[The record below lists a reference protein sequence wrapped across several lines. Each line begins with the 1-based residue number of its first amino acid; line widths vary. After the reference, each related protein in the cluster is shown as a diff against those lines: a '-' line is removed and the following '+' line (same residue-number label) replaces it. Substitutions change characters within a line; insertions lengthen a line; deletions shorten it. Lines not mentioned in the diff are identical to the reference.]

1 MGFENDKLER
11 KDYADILTQ
20 MIDKPEKYKRNSDSD
35 SFTMAIDSGWGTGKT
50 EFLKMWEEEL
60 KQQNKYIVIKYNS
73 WENDFAEEPLQ
84 SIIYTILSDDIFD
97 KQNDIANGKEALK
110 GAFETVINLVEQSS
124 IPGIK
129 MLATGAKGMKKV
141 TDTMFQETSMDDK
154 IEEFRNY
161 KNKIGTIKE
170 KLENITKNKKII
182 LLIDELDRCKPLFAI
197 KLLEIIK
204 HIFNVK
210 NMSFVFAL
218 DMTQLSYSVEKVYG
232 TKIDAT
238 GYICRFFDYITKMPM
253 PDTRTYI
260 AYLMEKKPLIRKEF
274 NFSRKED
281 FYASTL
287 SRNKVTFIDLLQE
300 CVDKYQ
306 LSLRDI
312 NTIYQN
318 FTILEEQ
325 ELKEVDS
332 GRAYALYL
340 FLLLIKYKNLELFNK
355 IFITHNAYK
364 NNETDLKKIEDSEYY
379 SIEAITEIV
388 QNEKIKNIAFS
399 NRKGRAKIE
408 HVDNIKKEFVYIYDG
423 WNYIEKCRENI
434 ELSKVF
440 FYSDL
445 MCFNNIKEMRIGD
458 YIHKKLELFN
468 FEWEKKQNQQE
479 E

>member
-1 MGFENDKLER
+1 MAKQVPIPVVQVVG
-11 KDYADILTQ
+11 TTV
-20 MIDKPEKYKRNSDSD
+20 EK
-35 SFTMAIDSGWGTGKT
+35 GTKVG
-50 EFLKMWEEEL
+50 
-60 KQQNKYIVIKYNS
+60 
-73 WENDFAEEPLQ
+73 
-84 SIIYTILSDDIFD
+84 
-97 KQNDIANGKEALK
+97 
-110 GAFETVINLVEQSS
+110 
-124 IPGIK
+124 
-129 MLATGAKGMKKV
+129 KKV
-141 TDTMFQETSMDDK
+141 AQVMAQETCMDDK
-154 IEEFRNY
+154 IKEFKQY
-161 KNKIGTIKE
+161 KESLRKIKKILESIAKE
-170 KLENITKNKKII
+170 RKII

-197 KLLEIIK
+197 KLLETIK

-232 TKIDAT
+232 TKIDAA
-238 GYICRFFDYITKMPM
+238 GYICRFFDYITKMPT

-260 AYLMEKKPLIRKEF
+260 KYLMEKKPLIRKEF

-340 FLLLIKYKNLELFNK
+340 FLLLVKYKNLELFNK
-355 IFITHNAYK
+355 IFITHDAYK
-364 NNETDLKKIEDSEYY
+364 NNEIDLKKIENSEYY
-379 SIEAITEIV
+379 SVEAIAEIV

-408 HVDNIKKEFVYIYDG
+408 YVDNIKRQFVYVYDG
-423 WNYIEKCRENI
+423 WEYAEKCRENI

-445 MCFNNIKEMRIGD
+445 KCFDNIKEMRLGD